1 MSGKVYLVGGGPG
14 DAGLL
19 TCKGKWLLDRADVVV
34 YDALVGDAVLGGG
47 GAYIMEADVRERWK
61 EDC

>member
-1 MSGKVYLVGGGPG
+1 LGGH
-14 DAGLL
+14 LI
-19 TCKGKWLLDRADVVV
+19 WLMVVE
-34 YDALVGDAVLGGG
+34 ALMGGG